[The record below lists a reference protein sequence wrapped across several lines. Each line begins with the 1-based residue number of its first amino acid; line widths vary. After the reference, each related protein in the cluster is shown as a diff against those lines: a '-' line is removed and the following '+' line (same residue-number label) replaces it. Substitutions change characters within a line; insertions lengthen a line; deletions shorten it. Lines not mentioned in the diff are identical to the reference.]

1 MCSLCLN
8 PAYGMQT
15 QQNVKYTAGLSEPI
29 DLTGQMSAALIAG
42 TLALHKNGRY
52 QGREDIVEE
61 HMRIAYRL
69 YNVTVDNESQ
79 GGRKRAGVVEHD
91 RRLWQDDSFHDDRMW
106 AVRPYSVCQCS
117 MPVCTPLHARIYHRV
132 PQSLFVWYTRSWV
145 PPYLLLGQPSFVLLV

>member
-1 MCSLCLN
+1 
-8 PAYGMQT
+8 MQT
-15 QQNVKYTAGLSEPI
+15 RQNIKYTAGLSEPI

-106 AVRPYSVCQCS
+106 AVRPYSACQCS
-117 MPVCTPLHARIYHRV
+117 MPVCTPLHARIYHRFLRTFLCGTPV
-132 PQSLFVWYTRSWV
+132 AGYLSWSA
-145 PPYLLLGQPSFVLLV
+145 PYCVACFGMSKLLVQTDH